1 MSSKRAEVRRRE
13 LKDRS
18 SGPPTT
24 PQWLHD
30 AWEGFNSTM
39 DTLTYPRP
47 DEGNMWN
54 EEALRERGMSEED
67 ISRWQEPQEPLLGIM
82 TIDSPLRSVAYRTD
96 ILRKLEDQVNKLDD
110 LDHREMFGWLIE
122 KYPRLMAAF
131 GHSGGKIQMDPEFL
145 NMPEYAWA
153 TRGGQFNPPPAGSQQ
168 VQGLTEGVQ
177 MNPVI
182 NITPEKALLK
192 AGRQIPLEDAYLIR
206 KGRRYS
212 GIPDTGDLGETAA
225 HEATHWAQY
234 LQGPGRKRVEDIRDD
249 KKRGFADSLIRSDRL
264 SQSKDALERG
274 AEIAGVNQVKRRRI
288 DQKRRERNA
297 RVRSENQLGYNAR
310 RPLLNF
316 WPFN

>member
-1 MSSKRAEVRRRE
+1 MGSKRAEVRRRE

-30 AWEGFNSTM
+30 AWEGFNSIM

-54 EEALRERGMSEED
+54 EEALREGGMSEED
-67 ISRWQEPQEPLLGIM
+67 IARWQEPQEPLLGIM

-131 GHSGGKIQMDPEFL
+131 GHSGGKIQMDPEYL
-145 NMPEYAWA
+145 NQPKGYWNKNYA
-153 TRGGQFNPPPAGSQQ
+153 TRQGQFDPPPPGSQQ
-168 VQGLTEGVQ
+168 VEGLTEGIQ

-182 NITPEKALLK
+182 SLTPEEALLK
-192 AGRQIPLEDAYLIR
+192 AGRQIPLEDAHRITG
-206 KGRRYS
+206 GRRYS
-212 GIPDTGDLGETAA
+212 GIPRTSDPGETAA
-225 HEATHWAQY
+225 HEVTHWAQY
-234 LQGPGRKRVEDIRDD
+234 LQGPMRRQTRDIQQFNQGNLAESHRP
-249 KKRGFADSLIRSDRL
+249 RL
-264 SQSKDALERG
+264 NQSKAAFERG
-274 AEIAGVNQVKRRRI
+274 AEKAGVNQVIRRRI
-288 DQKRRERNA
+288 DRKRR
-297 RVRSENQLGYNAR
+297 
-310 RPLLNF
+310 
-316 WPFN
+316 